1 MKYASSKL
9 KSLLERLALV
19 FCFVTTFYGGAVLA
33 AGTDLTL
40 SGSYS
45 SSTIASGHISSL
57 TYTLTNTS
65 GSAASD
71 VGFTATLPAGH
82 LIADQVQAFSS
93 CSDGAYVG
101 VAGGSTFTASGYRL
115 GAGQSCSF
123 VFNVRASTNGA
134 AATLVTGLTSSL
146 GAGSDISTTLTVDD
160 NLFTASANF
169 SSSVVSL
176 GAINRLI
183 LSFSNSGTMVINGT
197 TSVDLPSGLNIA
209 PIANFSS
216 DCTNAALNEAAGSS
230 TVTIN
235 GILLNSEATCTAEVD
250 LIANSAGMMDLVWD
264 DMYGTVSFAQV
275 FSGKLGASFEVQR
288 PFANLNFNPIT
299 VIPGAVGAL
308 DVTLTNFDRSSDATN
323 ISFTSDLDAALS
335 GLLAT
340 GAIQNDICGAGST
353 VTVGSSV
360 TFSGGSVSSAS
371 SCSFSIPILVPN
383 GAAQGAYTLTTT
395 AISASLNGG
404 TTNYTDTTSALIVSN
419 APSLSITVLESG
431 LTAGDDVTL
440 RHTLTNIDTTYAA
453 TAIELETDFVNLT
466 GAVVKT
472 LPAANDCGTGST
484 FSSVYKVDAI
494 TAMSMS
500 AGDLAAGASCSFDLI
515 LTLPAG
521 VTAGEY
527 NVSTGTISS
536 TINSQTVQSGTPS
549 ASAVVVVDTAPS
561 LTFTFADNNLQPG
574 TTTSID
580 FSLNHAF
587 ASSGDATAVG
597 FTLDLDGVL
606 SGLTAVNLPAAPCG
620 VGSSLTGSG
629 LLTFAGGI
637 LSPADSCDFSVDV
650 TLPADTVG
658 SYSFPSSIVSA
669 TVSGNPVTSQIN
681 STDIIISGLDFSKS
695 FAVNPIRVGTGGTQ
709 VDLTYLL
716 TNIAGADDA
725 TAIVFTD
732 SYNAMVSGTTIVS
745 ADQSNFCGASSTT
758 SGSGGAFL
766 VVSGVELANGQ
777 QCVISVTINL
787 PSSAT
792 AGSYSANTSSLSATI
807 NGNNVAVEPA
817 IAALVINELSVVTSV
832 DVSSPTSES
841 TVHYTIEFSN
851 AVNGFDVTDINAV
864 NATLANFSGSGT
876 NYSVEVTPAAD
887 GEVTLQIASG
897 VAVDASDATVTNQAA
912 IDISFDYQSTPLVPT
927 PSLSISA
934 PSAVLAS
941 SGPVTYTVSYL
952 DVEQVNLTTVEVSL
966 NKTGS
971 ANADVSVVN
980 GDQSTAT
987 ISLDNLSG
995 DGSISVNIAAG
1006 SARFSTNLAPSAG
1019 PSGIVVI
1026 DAVAPNVVI
1035 TGPSGTQTASFML
1048 NIDFDENM
1056 SGFTVEDISVVNG
1069 SLTDFQTINATS
1081 YTVQVDATGEASVSV
1096 DIAAGVATDSA
1107 GNGNTQSNTFSISY
1121 DDVKPSVTIGG
1132 PSGTTAT
1139 AFTATINFSEAV
1151 VGFNI
1156 GDISATNAAL
1166 SNFVAT
1172 DTANYS
1178 VLVTPVVQ
1186 SSVSLDVANSV
1197 ANDLSGNPNLAA
1209 ANFSLIYDFNDSP
1222 VISGAAA
1229 ASVNE
1234 DSNYSFSPTFGD
1246 ADVGDTL
1253 TFSIVNKPTWASF
1266 SSVNGVLSGVPTNDH
1281 VGTSSGIIISVSD
1294 GALSA
1299 SLSPFSITVA
1309 NTNDSPVITGSP
1321 ATSVNEDASYS
1332 FTPTAVDV
1340 DSGDS
1345 LSFSVVNKPSW
1356 ATFNSVNGA
1365 LSGTPINDDVG
1376 TTSGIIISVSD
1387 GTVST
1392 SLSAFSITVVNIN
1405 DAPMIS
1411 GAPTTSVN
1419 EDASYSF
1426 TPSASDV
1433 DTTDSLSFS
1442 VVNKPS
1448 WATFNS
1454 VNGALSG
1461 TPGNDDVGTT
1471 SGIVISVSDGTV
1483 STSLSAFSITVANTN
1498 DSPVITGSPATS
1510 VNEDA
1515 SYSFTPTAVDVD
1527 SGDSLSF
1534 SVVNKPSWATFNSV
1548 NGALSGTPSNDD
1560 VGTTSGI
1567 IISVSDGTISTS
1579 LSAFSIEV
1587 TNVNGMPEISG
1598 TPESTVLQDENYS
1611 FTPTVVDDDP
1621 NEVLSFMITNKPSW
1635 AAFDM
1640 TTGMLS
1646 GSPLNADVGVYSGIV
1661 IEVTDSGNESSNLT
1675 EFAIE
1680 VINVN
1685 DAPQFTS
1692 EPLVE
1697 IVAAQAYRYQLTA
1710 EDIDASHNLSFSIVT
1725 APDWL
1730 NLSDLGLLSGMSPT
1744 DVLGEQFNIVIALT
1758 DGEIVE
1764 PVLQEYV
1771 LSVIE
1776 PTDTEISSRFYFSPA
1791 PAKAQQQVSLILEL
1805 TNVGLI
1811 AAKDIAFEI
1820 DISDQLNLDT
1830 LPAACIETSNDV
1842 LTCKLATE
1850 ITAGEV
1856 VSTLI
1861 AFTVDDVESGFASAD
1876 VSISGGNLGGVDIDD
1891 SAQLLLANV
1900 LSVLPGDSVISTPS
1914 SVGVAIDIDG
1924 DNFIDLLSFDPTTM
1938 QTWILLNDG
1947 NGQLVMSSSLD
1958 MIQDVKS
1965 MLVADVNGDGE
1976 LDLITAG
1983 GSDAHSVAYVLNDQ
1997 QQVLSSLTM
2006 DAVSADFIL
2015 MADLFNDGTVE
2026 IVLAGL
2032 SQADVA
2038 IYSNIGDPDNLNI
2051 TLTNLFNL
2059 VQPNSMKASEQ
2070 DIAKAEASTQNGES
2084 AMTMDTSVTSISLV
2098 QIGDSV
2104 SLLVT
2109 GDVSTPILANL
2120 EDWIV
2125 LSVPAVESQ
2134 VDIMTLADVN
2144 SDGIQDAFILDNM
2157 GWKLITSVFE
2167 TDFMVSEVKFPGAVE
2182 IIVSDLNDD
2191 GANEILFVMP
2201 QGISIWHYYG
2211 LNDIRVDEAVIVS
2224 EELAQLALLD
2234 IDNDGDLDIITFDG
2248 QTGVSLW
2255 YLSLTGGFGEQEVDL
2270 AVFAQGP
2277 NFPQVDQAGP
2287 ASFSMTNQSGGE
2299 ATDVTLVIN
2308 SSSNGLSFSQLPAG
2322 CAASESGV
2330 LCHIGSMAVGERA
2343 NITVWVLG
2351 NSAGSYSVT
2360 GVISASQDDIDA
2372 ANDSATVTLVIP
2384 EPIKSSSD
2392 AGAISIMAGL
2402 FLLLI
2407 SLYRRRQFS

>member
-1 MKYASSKL
+1 M
-9 KSLLERLALV
+9 
-19 FCFVTTFYGGAVLA
+19 
-33 AGTDLTL
+33 
-40 SGSYS
+40 
-45 SSTIASGHISSL
+45 
-57 TYTLTNTS
+57 
-65 GSAASD
+65 
-71 VGFTATLPAGH
+71 
-82 LIADQVQAFSS
+82 
-93 CSDGAYVG
+93 
-101 VAGGSTFTASGYRL
+101 
-115 GAGQSCSF
+115 
-123 VFNVRASTNGA
+123 
-134 AATLVTGLTSSL
+134 
-146 GAGSDISTTLTVDD
+146 
-160 NLFTASANF
+160 
-169 SSSVVSL
+169 
-176 GAINRLI
+176 
-183 LSFSNSGTMVINGT
+183 
-197 TSVDLPSGLNIA
+197 
-209 PIANFSS
+209 
-216 DCTNAALNEAAGSS
+216 
-230 TVTIN
+230 
-235 GILLNSEATCTAEVD
+235 
-250 LIANSAGMMDLVWD
+250 
-264 DMYGTVSFAQV
+264 
-275 FSGKLGASFEVQR
+275 
-288 PFANLNFNPIT
+288 
-299 VIPGAVGAL
+299 
-308 DVTLTNFDRSSDATN
+308 
-323 ISFTSDLDAALS
+323 
-335 GLLAT
+335 
-340 GAIQNDICGAGST
+340 
-353 VTVGSSV
+353 
-360 TFSGGSVSSAS
+360 
-371 SCSFSIPILVPN
+371 
-383 GAAQGAYTLTTT
+383 
-395 AISASLNGG
+395 
-404 TTNYTDTTSALIVSN
+404 
-419 APSLSITVLESG
+419 
-431 LTAGDDVTL
+431 
-440 RHTLTNIDTTYAA
+440 
-453 TAIELETDFVNLT
+453 
-466 GAVVKT
+466 
-472 LPAANDCGTGST
+472 
-484 FSSVYKVDAI
+484 
-494 TAMSMS
+494 
-500 AGDLAAGASCSFDLI
+500 
-515 LTLPAG
+515 
-521 VTAGEY
+521 
-527 NVSTGTISS
+527 
-536 TINSQTVQSGTPS
+536 
-549 ASAVVVVDTAPS
+549 
-561 LTFTFADNNLQPG
+561 
-574 TTTSID
+574 
-580 FSLNHAF
+580 
-587 ASSGDATAVG
+587 
-597 FTLDLDGVL
+597 
-606 SGLTAVNLPAAPCG
+606 
-620 VGSSLTGSG
+620 
-629 LLTFAGGI
+629 
-637 LSPADSCDFSVDV
+637 
-650 TLPADTVG
+650 
-658 SYSFPSSIVSA
+658 
-669 TVSGNPVTSQIN
+669 
-681 STDIIISGLDFSKS
+681 
-695 FAVNPIRVGTGGTQ
+695 
-709 VDLTYLL
+709 
-716 TNIAGADDA
+716 
-725 TAIVFTD
+725 
-732 SYNAMVSGTTIVS
+732 
-745 ADQSNFCGASSTT
+745 
-758 SGSGGAFL
+758 
-766 VVSGVELANGQ
+766 
-777 QCVISVTINL
+777 
-787 PSSAT
+787 
-792 AGSYSANTSSLSATI
+792 
-807 NGNNVAVEPA
+807 
-817 IAALVINELSVVTSV
+817 
-832 DVSSPTSES
+832 
-841 TVHYTIEFSN
+841 
-851 AVNGFDVTDINAV
+851 
-864 NATLANFSGSGT
+864 
-876 NYSVEVTPAAD
+876 
-887 GEVTLQIASG
+887 
-897 VAVDASDATVTNQAA
+897 
-912 IDISFDYQSTPLVPT
+912 
-927 PSLSISA
+927 
-934 PSAVLAS
+934 
-941 SGPVTYTVSYL
+941 
-952 DVEQVNLTTVEVSL
+952 
-966 NKTGS
+966 
-971 ANADVSVVN
+971 
-980 GDQSTAT
+980 
-987 ISLDNLSG
+987 
-995 DGSISVNIAAG
+995 
-1006 SARFSTNLAPSAG
+1006 
-1019 PSGIVVI
+1019 
-1026 DAVAPNVVI
+1026 
-1035 TGPSGTQTASFML
+1035 
-1048 NIDFDENM
+1048 
-1056 SGFTVEDISVVNG
+1056 
-1069 SLTDFQTINATS
+1069 
-1081 YTVQVDATGEASVSV
+1081 
-1096 DIAAGVATDSA
+1096 
-1107 GNGNTQSNTFSISY
+1107 
-1121 DDVKPSVTIGG
+1121 
-1132 PSGTTAT
+1132 
-1139 AFTATINFSEAV
+1139 
-1151 VGFNI
+1151 
-1156 GDISATNAAL
+1156 
-1166 SNFVAT
+1166 
-1172 DTANYS
+1172 
-1178 VLVTPVVQ
+1178 
-1186 SSVSLDVANSV
+1186 
-1197 ANDLSGNPNLAA
+1197 
-1209 ANFSLIYDFNDSP
+1209 
-1222 VISGAAA
+1222 
-1229 ASVNE
+1229 
-1234 DSNYSFSPTFGD
+1234 
-1246 ADVGDTL
+1246 
-1253 TFSIVNKPTWASF
+1253 
-1266 SSVNGVLSGVPTNDH
+1266 
-1281 VGTSSGIIISVSD
+1281 
-1294 GALSA
+1294 
-1299 SLSPFSITVA
+1299 
-1309 NTNDSPVITGSP
+1309 
-1321 ATSVNEDASYS
+1321 
-1332 FTPTAVDV
+1332 
-1340 DSGDS
+1340 
-1345 LSFSVVNKPSW
+1345 
-1356 ATFNSVNGA
+1356 
-1365 LSGTPINDDVG
+1365 
-1376 TTSGIIISVSD
+1376 
-1387 GTVST
+1387 
-1392 SLSAFSITVVNIN
+1392 
-1405 DAPMIS
+1405 
-1411 GAPTTSVN
+1411 
-1419 EDASYSF
+1419 
-1426 TPSASDV
+1426 
-1433 DTTDSLSFS
+1433 
-1442 VVNKPS
+1442 
-1448 WATFNS
+1448 
-1454 VNGALSG
+1454 
-1461 TPGNDDVGTT
+1461 
-1471 SGIVISVSDGTV
+1471 
-1483 STSLSAFSITVANTN
+1483 
-1498 DSPVITGSPATS
+1498 
-1510 VNEDA
+1510 
-1515 SYSFTPTAVDVD
+1515 D

-1820 DISDQLNLDT
+1820 DISGQLNLDT
-1830 LPAACIETSNDV
+1830 LPAACIETSNNV

-1983 GSDAHSVAYVLNDQ
+1983 GSDAHSVAYFLNDQ

-2015 MADLFNDGTVE
+2015 VADLFNDGTVE

-2070 DIAKAEASTQNGES
+2070 DIAKAEASTQNGEL
-2084 AMTMDTSVTSISLV
+2084 ARAMDTSVTSISLV
-2098 QIGDSV
+2098 QIGDRV
-2104 SLLVT
+2104 ILLVT

-2234 IDNDGDLDIITFDG
+2234 IDNDGDLDITTFDG

-2330 LCHIGSMAVGERA
+2330 LCHIGSMAVGERV

-2351 NSAGSYSVT
+2351 NSAGSYNVT

-2384 EPIKSSSD
+2384 EPINSSSD